1 MNVEEIRDFCLSLK
15 GVTESFPFDETT
27 LVFKVMGKIFC
38 LMNLD
43 GALSL
48 NLKNRPEKNL
58 EMREQFPCV
67 QPGYHMNKVHWNTVW
82 VDGSVSARQL
92 MAWIRESY
100 EVVVDGLPRKLQAEW
115 RDITD

>member
-43 GALSL
+43 GELSL
-48 NLKNRPEKNL
+48 NLKTGRRKTWRCANS
-58 EMREQFPCV
+58 FPV
-67 QPGYHMNKVHWNTVW
+67 Y
-82 VDGSVSARQL
+82 S
-92 MAWIRESY
+92 
-100 EVVVDGLPRKLQAEW
+100 
-115 RDITD
+115 RDTT